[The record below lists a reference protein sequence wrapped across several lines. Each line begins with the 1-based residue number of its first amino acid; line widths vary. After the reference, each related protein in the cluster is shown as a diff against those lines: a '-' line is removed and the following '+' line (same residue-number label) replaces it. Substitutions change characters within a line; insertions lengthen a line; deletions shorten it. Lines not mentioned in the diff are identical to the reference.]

1 MAYGEIRR
9 TQVSARMLPPT
20 GSIAGG
26 TMGLQ
31 FRADGKLLVVPA
43 FKRPLVDAGVVR
55 WWIAKCIVHRSGRD
69 RIGSGG
75 RLPERSVGRI
85 NEPSLVLAS
94 DGPTGR

>member
-1 MAYGEIRR
+1 
-9 TQVSARMLPPT
+9 MLPST

-26 TMGLQ
+26 TMIRQ

-43 FKRPLVDAGVVR
+43 FKRPLVDAGVVIC
-55 WWIAKCIVHRSGRD
+55 WTAKFVTHRSGRD
-69 RIGSGG
+69 RVGG
-75 RLPERSVGRI
+75 VGPLPERSVRRI